1 MTVLA
6 VSASDSSLKGL
17 RILLVEDA
25 AETREALTWLLEAE
39 GVEVTAVPLGRPAL
53 EAASATDF
61 DVLVTDLGLPDMPG
75 DVLIRHVLATARRR
89 PAVIAMTAHAE
100 PHRQRAL
107 DAGAETVLPKPFEW
121 SVLRGLLVLSAGRAA
136 A

>member
-1 MTVLA
+1 MSTG
-6 VSASDSSLKGL
+6 SESSLKGL
-17 RILLVEDA
+17 RVLLVEDA

-39 GVEVTAVPLGRPAL
+39 GAAVTPAALGRPAL
-53 EAASATDF
+53 EAASGTDF
-61 DVLVTDLGLPDMPG
+61 DVLLTDLGLPDIPG
-75 DVLIRHVLATARRR
+75 DLFIRHVLETAARR

-107 DAGAETVLPKPFEW
+107 DAGAEAVLGKPFEW
-121 SVLRGLLVLSAGRAA
+121 SVLRGLLLLSARRAA